1 MENMQPAEESS
12 PWTDEFE
19 FTHSV
24 FEISSIPIRYYLTN
38 VKLSSLEDTFELVE
52 DIPGSIDWGYNAIF
66 QRDIDHERVENELLG
81 KYLLD
86 KDRYKFFSP
95 LTIALLPY
103 DAAEKDILNN
113 YRDTDQPDD
122 DENWKRERVG
132 YVKIESLK
140 GMTVGKIKWNKNKVV
155 GTAID
160 GQHRLLALMK
170 YAKHQRRP
178 EGIDPSEVRIPVTLL
193 VFDQDEGDILPQVR
207 QIFVDIN
214 KNAKPVSKARRILL
228 DDKDPFAVFARDLV
242 ENQQDS
248 EGDGLRY
255 EVVDWKKGS
264 SKPKDN
270 QLTTIVALYEIVKN
284 IFNDD
289 IASLES
295 ELNLNSTFEDKGYPQ
310 IKPNED
316 DIDSLSQSQVEEA
329 LRKYR
334 GKHRDFVLGVFKNL
348 PPYVEFVDQ
357 VSEFID
363 GDEISN
369 ETFKEYLF
377 TPPNK
382 REEFISD
389 EVVDKR
395 DLDPDN
401 VIYDRLEKLERM
413 KGEPYN
419 SGLLYNSIGQR
430 GLFYNFSKI
439 RKLYRSQTESY
450 SLESISKEYV
460 EDLSTLIDNDFF
472 SRSKSIDGFQIWQR
486 ICILGGNISV
496 SDSSARRFGSL
507 VLLAVASLRA
517 NIATLEDVRE
527 FSSEVS
533 LKGDFGYTQ
542 RAYKKY
548 WVDKIS
554 EQREEQLSQDDPED
568 LDSELFEEDVDDI
581 AEDRSKKTVE
591 SILSEVSGWDE
602 DDSATGDDT
611 DDDSGS

>member
-24 FEISSIPIRYYLTN
+24 FEISSIPISYYLTN
-38 VKLSSLEDTFELVE
+38 VKLSSLKDTFELVE

-103 DAAEKDILNN
+103 NAAEKDILNK
-113 YRDTDQPDD
+113 YRDVEQPDD
-122 DENWKRERVG
+122 DDNWERERAG
-132 YVKIESLK
+132 YVRIDSLK
-140 GMTVGKIKWNKNKVV
+140 GMTVGKIQWNKNKVV

-170 YAKHQRRP
+170 YAEHQRRP

-193 VFDQDEGDILPQVR
+193 VFDQEEGDILPQVR

-228 DDKDPFAVFARDLV
+228 DDKDPFAVFARNLV
-242 ENQQDS
+242 EDQQDS
-248 EGDGLRY
+248 DGDGLRY

-270 QLTTIVALYEIVKN
+270 QLTTIVALYEIVRN

-289 IASLES
+289 LASLES
-295 ELNLNSTFEDKGYPQ
+295 ELNLNDTFEDKGYPQ
-310 IKPNED
+310 VKPDKD
-316 DIDSLSQSQVEEA
+316 DIDSLSQSQVDEA
-329 LRKYR
+329 LRKYK
-334 GKHRDFVLGVFKNL
+334 GKHRNFVLGVFKNL
-348 PPYVEFVDQ
+348 PPYVEFVNQ
-357 VSEFID
+357 VSEYID

-369 ETFKEYLF
+369 RTFKEYLF

-382 REEFISD
+382 RGDFISD
-389 EVVDKR
+389 EVIDNR

-401 VIYDRLEKLERM
+401 IIHERLDKLEKM
-413 KGEPYN
+413 KGEAYN

-430 GLFYNFSKI
+430 GIFYNFSKI
-439 RKLYRSQTESY
+439 RNLYRSQTDSY
-450 SLESISKEYV
+450 SLSSISKEYV
-460 EDLSTLIDNDFF
+460 EDLSTLIANDFF
-472 SRSKSIDGFQIWQR
+472 SRDKSVEGFQIWQR
-486 ICILGGNISV
+486 VCILGGNISV

-517 NIATLEDVRE
+517 DITTLEDIRD
-527 FSSEVS
+527 FSSVS

-554 EQREEQLSQDDPED
+554 DQREEQLSQDDPED
-568 LDSELFEEDVDDI
+568 LDSELFEEDVDEI
-581 AEDRSKKTVE
+581 AKDRSKKTVE
-591 SILSEVSGWDE
+591 SILSEVSGWE
-602 DDSATGDDT
+602 QDDDDT
-611 DDDSGS
+611 GNTTDGDGDT